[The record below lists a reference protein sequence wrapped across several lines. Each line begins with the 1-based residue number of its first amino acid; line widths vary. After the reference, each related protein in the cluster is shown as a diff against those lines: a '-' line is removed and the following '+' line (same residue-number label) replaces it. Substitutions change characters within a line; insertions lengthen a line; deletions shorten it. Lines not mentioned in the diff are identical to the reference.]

1 MCLVYTKHV
10 PFVLYQRPNAQR
22 AAILDDLLDMVA
34 SGQQDAVNTAIV
46 MLRDL
51 FEHAHRSSYAQ
62 KLQGLPIWELK
73 SHARGGA
80 KGGTRIYFYF
90 RRNGDQVIVN
100 AEVKEGHTASANRL
114 KEATLA
120 ALQDGQRS

>member
-1 MCLVYTKHV
+1 M
-10 PFVLYQRPNAQR
+10 PFVLYRRRNGAR
-22 AAILDDLLDMVA
+22 AAILDDLLALADA
-34 SGQQDAVNTAIV
+34 GQQEAVNTAIA

-51 FEHAHRSSYAQ
+51 FTQGHRSSYAR

-90 RRNGDQVIVN
+90 RSDGDQVIVS
-100 AEVKEGHTASANRL
+100 AEVKTGDAPSAVLLR
-114 KEATLA
+114 
-120 ALQDGQRS
+120 